1 MENHGTEFESRWRL
15 LRERVDAIKALW
27 TQDEA
32 EYHGEFVD
40 FDPLWA
46 YYGSWGAGFLTAFS
60 AMRAWI
66 LKTKQTL
73 LESED
78 EALLLEVRQ
87 AKNAEGGE
95 KLPPRGDAEGG

>member
-1 MENHGTEFESRWRL
+1 MIDRRDDDF
-15 LRERVDAIKALW
+15 W
-27 TQDEA
+27 TVPA
-32 EYHGEFVD
+32 VWGAVTFVLIVITFV

-66 LKTKQTL
+66 LKTKQGL

-87 AKNAEGGE
+87 AKDAEGDEKLLHNGNAEGG
-95 KLPPRGDAEGG
+95 